1 MSNKLALLGFAVQQA
16 DNARGAM
23 LKFHVAAA
31 LAFNAANVTEGNL
44 AGDEVKAA
52 LKKALRDRGEDRKTA
67 DRWVNDAAKM
77 AVPLVERVA
86 LDWSGTVADGIDGA
100 IAALRQLDVRNVA
113 ELRAFCGLVKVKA
126 KDEPGADLAAMIGG
140 IADGGNPAG
149 EEMGGMPEAPEAP
162 EVSQIET
169 PVDPVTLDLSK
180 LDDEALA
187 MLAEMVAA
195 EMVARQEARKAAIAA

>member
-1 MSNKLALLGFAVQQA
+1 MTNKIALLGFAVQQA

-31 LAFNAANVTEGNL
+31 LAYNAANIAEGNM

-86 LDWSGTVADGIDGA
+86 LDWSGTVADAVDGA

-113 ELRAFCGLVKVKA
+113 ELRVFCGLVKVKA
-126 KDEPGADLAAMIGG
+126 KDEPGADLAAMIAGV
-140 IADGGNPAG
+140 ADGGNPSD
-149 EEMGGMPEAPEAP
+149 EDMGGMPEAPEAP
-162 EVSQIET
+162 MSQIET
-169 PVDPVTLDLSK
+169 PDPMTLDLSA
-180 LDDEALA
+180 LSDEALA
-187 MLAEMVAA
+187 MLADMVAA
-195 EMVARQEARKAAIAA
+195 EMTARQAARKAAIAA

>member
-52 LKKALRDRGEDRKTA
+52 RKKALRDRGEDRKTA

-100 IAALRQLDVRNVA
+100 INALRQLDVRNVA
-113 ELRAFCGLVKVKA
+113 ELRVFCGLAKVKG
-126 KDEPGADLAAMIGG
+126 KDEPGSDLAAMIAG
-140 IADGGNPAG
+140 IADGGNPSD
-149 EEMGGMPEAPEAP
+149 EDMGGMPEAPEAP

-180 LDDEALA
+180 LDDVALA
-187 MLAEMVAA
+187 MLADMVAA
-195 EMVARQEARKAAIAA
+195 EMVARQEARKLALAG

>member
-1 MSNKLALLGFAVQQA
+1 MTNKIALLGFAVQQA

-31 LAFNAANVTEGNL
+31 LAYNAANVSEGNL

-86 LDWSGTVADGIDGA
+86 LDWSGTVADAVDGA

-113 ELRAFCGLVKVKA
+113 ELRVFCGLVKVKA
-126 KDEPGADLAAMIGG
+126 KDEAGSDLAAMIGG
-140 IADGGNPAG
+140 VADGGNPAD
-149 EEMGGMPEAPEAP
+149 EDMGGMPEAPEAP
-162 EVSQIET
+162 MSQIET
-169 PVDPVTLDLSK
+169 PDPQTLDLSK
-180 LDDEALA
+180 LSDEALA
-187 MLAEMVAA
+187 MLADMVAA
-195 EMVARQEARKAAIAA
+195 EMTARQAARKAAIAA